1 MGKQGEIDYL
11 RKLGEGGVRHAIR
24 KPFSDEDVGKNLAQ
38 IAAIFTLLP
47 PLPARL
53 LDVGCGTGWTSVFFA
68 KRGYDVLGVD
78 IAPDMIFHANQL
90 KAREGLSNLHFR
102 ECDYEHMDYHQE
114 FECAVFYDA
123 LHHAVDEELAL
134 RKTYQALKPGGL
146 CIASEPGA
154 GHQANPWTQQ
164 AVKLYEVTEKDMP
177 PKKIAPLARKVGF
190 RRVMVY
196 PHAYQLNHL
205 FFQLPAS
212 GRTTIEENGGESGR
226 GRRMM
231 ERLKPRRLVS
241 GIAKQVRIVCRTVQ
255 MLAIPYLKGSTGLVV
270 LIK

>member
-24 KPFSDEDVGKNLAQ
+24 KPFSDQDCGKNLAQ

-68 KRGYDVLGVD
+68 KRGYEVVGVD
-78 IAPDMIFHANQL
+78 IAPDMIFHANQI

-102 ECDYEHMDYHQE
+102 ECDYEHLEYHQE

-164 AVKLYEVTEKDMP
+164 AVRLYEVTEKDMP
-177 PKKIAPLARKVGF
+177 PKKIAPLARRLGF

-196 PHAYQLNHL
+196 PHAYQLNQL
-205 FFQLPAS
+205 FFP
-212 GRTTIEENGGESGR
+212 NMDESGER
-226 GRRMM
+226 RRMTD
-231 ERLKPRRLVS
+231 RLKPRRWVS
-241 GIAKQVRIVCRTVQ
+241 GIAKRLRFVYRTLRMV
-255 MLAIPYLKGSTGLVV
+255 AIPYLKGSTGLVV